1 MNYPYERLMKLH
13 GADDLKEL
21 INKWEIL
28 SRNIKSRPVDA
39 PVLLPD
45 IFLYTKPGF
54 GNESLLR
61 LLASYLES
69 KGNLMDFYG
78 DVKYHE
84 FMLNYIKPDEPFSE
98 MHRLIDEISMAAG
111 FRSEFRGILRININ
125 EWIGHHEDK
134 HFINL
139 LDYLSAN
146 SDKWLIVL
154 SVSRSPNEG
163 TKAMEALISMYLRIE
178 TVTLHMPGTD
188 VLLSDVSAFLD
199 AYGLSLDES
208 GNTLLKESIDKL
220 RKNKY
225 FDGFHTI
232 RLLSRDIVYYHFSL
246 PDCGRTVLSAED
258 LSDFSATSDYMQR
271 TIVKYEQNRK
281 LGFAE

>member
-1 MNYPYERLMKLH
+1 
-13 GADDLKEL
+13 
-21 INKWEIL
+21 
-28 SRNIKSRPVDA
+28 
-39 PVLLPD
+39 
-45 IFLYTKPGF
+45 
-54 GNESLLR
+54 
-61 LLASYLES
+61 
-69 KGNLMDFYG
+69 
-78 DVKYHE
+78 
-84 FMLNYIKPDEPFSE
+84 
-98 MHRLIDEISMAAG
+98 
-111 FRSEFRGILRININ
+111 
-125 EWIGHHEDK
+125 
-134 HFINL
+134 
-139 LDYLSAN
+139 
-146 SDKWLIVL
+146 
-154 SVSRSPNEG
+154 
-163 TKAMEALISMYLRIE
+163 
-178 TVTLHMPGTD
+178 MPGTD